1 MNSRIVLVGE
11 EKGLARS
18 VAIGPHRLTADE
30 PEPVGTDTGPTPVE
44 LLLAALGSCASMAV
58 RASAQR
64 HAWPLERVDVAV
76 RFDAEGQVVKN
87 VGLVG
92 ELTPSSGISF
102 SRSPDDVPSI
112 GSSPRR
118 SRSSLCPPCSPSPN
132 RSHDLTCRYRRG
144 VRHPASR
151 PGAAPHVGIGRWAQ
165 AVACAAS
172 LIRRATSPGRET
184 LTAWEAETS
193 MTVAPA
199 RSAM

>member
-102 SRSPDDVPSI
+102 SRRRTMSRPSA
-112 GSSPRR
+112 PRQGG
-118 SRSSLCPPCSPSPN
+118 
-132 RSHDLTCRYRRG
+132 HDHHCA
-144 VRHPASR
+144 HPA
-151 PGAAPHVGIGRWAQ
+151 
-165 AVACAAS
+165 
-172 LIRRATSPGRET
+172 RRAR
-184 LTAWEAETS
+184 TAA
-193 MTVAPA
+193 MT
-199 RSAM
+199 